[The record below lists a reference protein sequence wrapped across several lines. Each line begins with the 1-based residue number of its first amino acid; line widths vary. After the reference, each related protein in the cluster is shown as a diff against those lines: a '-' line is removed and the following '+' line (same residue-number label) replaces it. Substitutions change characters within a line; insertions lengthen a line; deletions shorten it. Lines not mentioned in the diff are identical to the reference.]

1 MTRELYELRAEVEGI
16 IDQLSMIAYA
26 ISGSKLTD
34 VELTDKATASQLW
47 SISNH
52 LERINSDLETL
63 ENAY

>member
-34 VELTDKATASQLW
+34 KATASQLW